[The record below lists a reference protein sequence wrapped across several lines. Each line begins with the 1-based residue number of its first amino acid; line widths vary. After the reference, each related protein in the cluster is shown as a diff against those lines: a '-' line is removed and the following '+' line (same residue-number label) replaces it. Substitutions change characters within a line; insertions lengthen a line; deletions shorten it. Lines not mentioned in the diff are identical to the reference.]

1 MITQFWTL
9 LNCFQSVDYYSLQ
22 ELKMNWFSS
31 LQTLQEL
38 VVIIGIISS
47 LKFSELQRW
56 WRNSEGII
64 SHHIR
69 LFFSGIV
76 RFFND
81 IFMIRWTKRLGEISL
96 VKCLEVVLL
105 GVYSVTSTR
114 EVEIHWHWNCN
125 LVVSGQSVKKILLCA
140 QIFEA
145 LWIINF
151 IVLKFHWNIWCLV
164 LLWYLFSLNLLLF
177 LRTSSSCRW
186 LCKHGEWEL
195 ALHRVHWKRS
205 QFYGY
210 SRRQDVIM
218 WLCLYPRHTNLNFF
232 SISSLNW
239 SLKIISKNL
248 HHHTP

>member
-69 LFFSGIV
+69 LLFSGIV

-81 IFMIRWTKRLGEISL
+81 IIMIRWTKRSGEISL

-114 EVEIHWHWNCN
+114 EVEIHWDWNCN
-125 LVVSGQSVKKILLCA
+125 LEFSGQSVKKILHCA
-140 QIFEA
+140 QIFET
-145 LWIINF
+145 LWIIHF
-151 IVLKFHWNIWCLV
+151 VVLKFHWKT
-164 LLWYLFSLNLLLF
+164 F
-177 LRTSSSCRW
+177 
-186 LCKHGEWEL
+186 G
-195 ALHRVHWKRS
+195 A
-205 QFYGY
+205 
-210 SRRQDVIM
+210 
-218 WLCLYPRHTNLNFF
+218 
-232 SISSLNW
+232 
-239 SLKIISKNL
+239 
-248 HHHTP
+248 